1 MSAEWSFLVALSER
15 LRPLKNAAEIHE
27 VAVRSLGEHLKAA
40 RVNYAQI
47 EGNEFIVKRSY
58 ARTAP
63 PFAGRGDVARFGK
76 TIVDA
81 CRRGETVV
89 IGDSD
94 TDPRL
99 TDAERAELLASE
111 IVAFVGVPL
120 IKEGQWV
127 AMLGVHGS
135 TPCTW
140 TRDQVALVE
149 LTAEHIWSAGERA
162 RAEEALSRTG
172 DRQAFLRELNDT
184 VRGLADPVRIL
195 QETCRLVGTR
205 LHVNRVAYGEIEG
218 DDCTIVADYA
228 DGLPSLAG
236 RFPWTRLG
244 ASRTEEILAG
254 GTLSVNDT
262 SSEPHTADER
272 EALQAAGIGAYICPL
287 LVKDGRFVASFGVH
301 SRAPRSWTG
310 EEIALVQDVADRIW
324 TTLEDRKAEVELRA
338 NEERLAFLL
347 RLNDALRQLS
357 DPSDVQETA
366 ARLLGEHLGATRV
379 GYAEFDGAGYTIRRE
394 YTRGV
399 QPLAGRRPSISV
411 GDQLRESLRRGETI
425 VVSDV
430 QTDPRLSDRE
440 RATLASQQIAALIG
454 MMLFKGGRGVAAF
467 GANHIAPRVWTALE
481 VELVRDV
488 AERTW
493 DAVERTR
500 AEAALRTQQQRL
512 RVALDA
518 SAGGSWTW
526 RVATNQVD
534 WDERFRT
541 LYGFGPDEPATPEA
555 WATRVHEDDRAR
567 LLSLREEMW
576 TSKTKD
582 SWEST
587 FRIVRPDGTVGW
599 IQSRGR
605 VDRDADGNATRL
617 TGLDLDFTQHHRME
631 EALQARREEEHDRA
645 LRTLLETAT
654 QGIVSVDARGEI
666 VTANRAFVEM
676 FGWASD
682 DLIGKRMERLMPWA
696 MRDRHERRGGLQL
709 VGVRRDGSRFPIE
722 VSVNHVPTPA
732 GGRAFAFVSDITDR
746 ERAAAALQ
754 ERTAELE
761 DRTTQLRRMASDL
774 TLAEQHA
781 REQIAKTLHDGLQQ
795 LLVIA
800 ALNLEQA
807 LKRDS
812 ARGAASSE
820 LLSEAK
826 HHLDDAIAAA
836 RSLNFELF
844 PPVLQQSGLPAA
856 VAWLANWTHDKY
868 KVDVEVIADERA
880 DSGRKD
886 VRTLLFESVRELLF
900 NAVKHARTDR
910 VTLELALDA
919 DDQLCITVSDQGIG
933 FEPVG
938 FDQRSKAGPAGWG
951 LFSIR
956 ERLMLLGGRFEIDS
970 APGKGTRVRLVAP
983 RGSAQDSLAGSTAST
998 FPPVGGASASASGSP
1013 GALRILIVDDHAGV
1027 RGAIRDVLNE
1037 RPQLSVVGD
1046 ASNGF
1051 EAIAQAHTLRPDVI
1065 LMDVAMPY
1073 MDGIEATARIHAELP
1088 DIRILGLS
1096 MQPRSAAA
1104 HAIEQAGAAGFF
1116 VKGSDTQRLM
1126 EHLLAV
1132 HAGHLQSRQVVMP
1145 TRPRVLLADDHAG
1158 ILGALERVLSPECD
1172 IVGVVA
1178 DGSEAVDAAAR
1189 LQPVVAVVDLNLPKV
1204 SGLDVCRRI
1213 VQTSPRARVI
1223 LITAVIDDGIRA
1235 DALAA
1240 GASGSFAKLRAG
1252 SELIEGIRAAWAE
1265 CAVNAHAPTRPASL

>member
-15 LRPLKNAAEIHE
+15 LRPLKNAPEIHE

-76 TIVDA
+76 TIVNA

-89 IGDSD
+89 IADSD
-94 TDPRL
+94 TDARL
-99 TDAERAELLASE
+99 ADAERAELLASQ

-135 TPCTW
+135 APCMW

-218 DDCTIVADYA
+218 DDCMIVADYV

-236 RFPWTRLG
+236 RFQWTRLG

-254 GTLSVNDT
+254 GILSVNDT

-272 EALQAAGIGAYICPL
+272 EALQAAGIGAYICPV

-379 GYAEFDGAGYTIRRE
+379 GYAEFDGGGYTIRRE

-399 QPLAGRRPSISV
+399 QPLARKRPNISV

-430 QTDPRLSDRE
+430 QTDPRLNDGD

-454 MMLFKGGRGVAAF
+454 MMLFKDGRSVAAF

-481 VELVRDV
+481 AELVRDV

-526 RVATNQVD
+526 RAATNQVD
-534 WDERFRT
+534 WDERFRS
-541 LYGFGPDEPATPEA
+541 LYGFAPDESATPEA
-555 WATRVHEDDRAR
+555 WVTRVHEDDRAR
-567 LLSLREEMW
+567 LLALREEVW
-576 TSKTKD
+576 SSKTKD

-605 VDRDADGNATRL
+605 VDRDADGNAVRL
-617 TGLDLDFTQHHRME
+617 TGLDLDFNQHHRME
-631 EALQARREEEHDRA
+631 EALQARREEEHDLA

-654 QGIVSVDARGEI
+654 QGIVSVDAGGEI

-682 DLIGKRMERLMPWA
+682 ALIGQRIERLMPWT
-696 MRDRHERRGGLQL
+696 MRDGHERRGGLQL

-732 GGRAFAFVSDITDR
+732 GGRVFAFVSDITDR

-800 ALNLEQA
+800 ALNLEQE
-807 LKRDS
+807 LKRES

-826 HHLDDAIAAA
+826 RHLDDAIAAA

-868 KVDVEVIADERA
+868 KVDVEVIADGRA

-933 FEPVG
+933 FEPAG
-938 FDQRSKAGPAGWG
+938 FDQRSKVGPAGWG

-983 RGSAQDSLAGSTAST
+983 RGNAQDSIAGPAAST
-998 FPPVGGASASASGSP
+998 FPPVAASANPSGSP
-1013 GALRILIVDDHAGV
+1013 DALRILIVDDHAGV

-1065 LMDVAMPY
+1065 LMDVAMPH
-1073 MDGIEATARIHAELP
+1073 MDGIEATARIHAELS

-1116 VKGSDTQRLM
+1116 VKGSDTQRLI

-1132 HAGHLQSRQVVMP
+1132 HAARLQSRQVVMP

-1158 ILGALERVLSPECD
+1158 MLGALERLLSPACD

-1178 DGSEAVDAAAR
+1178 DGLEAVEAAAR

-1204 SGLDVCRRI
+1204 SGLEVCRRI

-1223 LITAVIDDGIRA
+1223 LITAV
-1235 DALAA
+1235 
-1240 GASGSFAKLRAG
+1240 
-1252 SELIEGIRAAWAE
+1252 
-1265 CAVNAHAPTRPASL
+1265 